1 MDNILVGIL
10 SSAHPDS
17 LKKQLIQKIAN
28 RGSQPQPVK
37 VIRSVLELMAKW
49 YLEGDSDVA
58 LSEGLSVYKLWAKYN
73 LSVFEEYFNRQYLL
87 TLLSTTYRNEANA
100 VTLLHESMI
109 LLQRSPVCSSHMQ
122 VIEAKAISYVRE
134 HPSLPCIS
142 NFVKFLKEFR
152 SCVPKGDFTGRFC
165 VALIDALSICSVP
178 DTHEDI
184 RQYVLHAENVSS
196 LIKDIWERTD
206 SEVVMMSL
214 KAIFGIIS
222 SVDESGVEPSF
233 CLGALAQHIPTEMLK
248 MVVKFTI
255 NNPAIDN
262 MMMTAALQRVVDWL
276 QWPTARNIDLWI
288 IAFLKGLAVAKRYS
302 VLINVTETKIEQVFE
317 KVSFPLVRSSAINVL
332 SHMLFSFQHS
342 PEPFHKILP
351 MIPNIHKKLKKE
363 NTTESINALSR
374 ISDVL
379 HCCMYLH
386 AGYPDL
392 YDSVLV
398 LFKDYPKPD
407 AESMRAKLVENKWTA
422 QKSDS
427 ANYTSKVTQKSVTG
441 KTGLF
446 NLGNTCFL
454 NSVVQAL
461 FMCDD
466 FRRAVLAHSPT
477 PRQQLMA
484 KLQYV
489 FAFLSHTQ
497 RPAYAAVTFL
507 RIARPPWFTA
517 GHQQDCS
524 EFLKFLIDQLHEQEV
539 HDLKKEVEDNHGE
552 KDKDG
557 DVTMASSQS
566 NSDDDFETTVH
577 EHFGGKMVTTYTCL
591 KCMNE
596 SSRTEH
602 FTDIPLAFPDTEN
615 LGDER
620 TLVGGN
626 GKEASPKGTGEKS
639 PLQNSTNNSS
649 DKDSTT
655 NVSPKSK
662 TEAVK
667 QLHLNDLLQY
677 YLQPEKLTGDNKYHC
692 DKCGGL
698 QEGERKIKVLKAPDH
713 LILTLLRFSYNVK
726 LQTRSKTFQEV
737 KYPRTL
743 ILPVENS
750 PQKEEVNK
758 RKSLR
763 SAVTGQMEQCGVN
776 VNTKRGEVYGL
787 CGVVVHSGTSSDCG
801 HYYSYARHSIF
812 CDPDTICDSLD
823 KCKSEDD
830 VDFLQDKWYLFNDN
844 RVSHASYSSFCDV
857 TQRFTKD
864 TAYVL
869 FYKRI
874 DTKNAEKQELN
885 MNNSFQAKDVDPPLR
900 TDLRM
905 ALSKDN
911 ALYLQEQETMAQKKN
926 QLKRPGSASTSS
938 WFNWQR
944 RDDDDEPPG
953 SCGGGGGGKLG
964 DLDTSGAKFI
974 F

>member
-17 LKKQLIQKIAN
+17 LKKQLIQKIAT

-37 VIRSVLELMAKW
+37 VIQSVLELMSKW

-73 LSVFEEYFNRQYLL
+73 LSVFEEYFNRQFLL
-87 TLLSTTYRNEANA
+87 TLLSSTYRNEANA

-109 LLQRSPVCSSHMQ
+109 LLQCSSVCSSHMQ

-152 SCVPKGDFTGRFC
+152 SCIPKGDFTGRFC
-165 VALIDALSICSVP
+165 VSLIDALSICSVP
-178 DTHEDI
+178 DNHEDVH
-184 RQYVLHAENVSS
+184 QYVLGAEDISC
-196 LIKDIWERTD
+196 LIKDIWDKTD

-222 SVDESGVEPSF
+222 SVDEAGVEPSF

-248 MVVKFTI
+248 VVVKFTI

-262 MMMTAALQRVVDWL
+262 FSMTAALQRIVDWL
-276 QWPTARNIDLWI
+276 QWPTARNIDQWI
-288 IAFLKGLAVAKRYS
+288 IAFLKGLAAVKRYS
-302 VLINVTETKIEQVFE
+302 ILISVTESKIEQVFE
-317 KVSFPLVRSSAINVL
+317 KVTFPFVRNSAINVL

-351 MIPNIHKKLKKE
+351 LIPVIYRKLKQE
-363 NTTESINALSR
+363 RSTEAVHALSR
-374 ISDVL
+374 LADVV

-407 AESMRAKLVENKWTA
+407 ADSMRTKLDENKWTA

-427 ANYTSKVTQKSVTG
+427 SNYLSKVTQKSETG

-454 NSVVQAL
+454 NSVIQTL

-466 FRRAVLAHSPT
+466 FRRAVLAHGPSPHQ
-477 PRQQLMA
+477 PLMV

-497 RPAYAAVTFL
+497 RPAYAPMTFL
-507 RIARPPWFTA
+507 RTARPPWFTA

-524 EFLKFLIDQLHEQEV
+524 EFLKYLIDQLHEQEV
-539 HDLKKEVEDNHGE
+539 IDLKKEIEDNCGK

-557 DVTMASSQS
+557 DVNMATGQ
-566 NSDDDFETTVH
+566 NKSDEDFETTVR

-591 KCMNE
+591 NCMKE
-596 SSRTEH
+596 SSRMEH
-602 FTDIPLAFPDTEN
+602 FSDIPLAFPDTEGS
-615 LGDER
+615 GDGMA
-620 TLVGGN
+620 LVGGD
-626 GKEASPKGTGEKS
+626 GEKISKTGEDPES
-639 PLQNSTNNSS
+639 P
-649 DKDSTT
+649 
-655 NVSPKSK
+655 PKSSPTTAK
-662 TEAVK
+662 SSPQPKSEAVK
-667 QLHLNDLLQY
+667 QLHLSDLLQY

-698 QEGERKIKVLKAPDH
+698 QDGERKLKVLKAPDH
-713 LILTLLRFSYNVK
+713 LILTLLRFSYDVK

-750 PQKEEVNK
+750 PVSQKEDVNK

-763 SAVTGQMEQCGVN
+763 SAVTGQIEQCGVN

-812 CDPDTICDSLD
+812 CDPDTICDSLHH
-823 KCKSEDD
+823 CKSEDD

-885 MNNSFQAKDVDPPLR
+885 MNKSLQAKDVDPPLR
-900 TDLRM
+900 SDLRI

-911 ALYLQEQETMAQKKN
+911 AMFLQEQETIARKKS
-926 QLKRPGSASTSS
+926 QLKRPGSASSSS

-944 RDDDDEPPG
+944 RDEDDEPPG
-953 SCGGGGGGKLG
+953 SCGGGGGGKYG